1 LQAEKIG
8 LDFMDVKAIKKMN
21 ENKKIVKKY
30 HAFLPLKVTSSS
42 FRVSLVLV
50 STRKASALS
59 AVAPLHYQ

>member
-8 LDFMDVKAIKKMN
+8 LDFMDVEAIKKMN

-30 HAFLPLKVTSSS
+30 HAFLPSKVTSSS

-50 STRKASALS
+50 STRQASVLS
-59 AVAPLHYQ
+59 VIY